1 MTLVVRRESYQMACP
16 RKGSWIWS
24 LGSDELAEDLSTE
37 GSMDLVVRSDELAE
51 DMSTEGSMDLVG
63 VQR

>member
-1 MTLVVRRESYQMACP
+1 MSA
-16 RKGSWIWS
+16 
-24 LGSDELAEDLSTE
+24 E